1 MLGLATEAD
10 IPKPTVTELLTLAK
24 DLIEFDVD
32 RIAEDYPEF
41 DSDTINQIDSDVSG
55 AFGYLESALIYI
67 EEG

>member
-1 MLGLATEAD
+1 MLGLATKAD
-10 IPKPTVTELLTLAK
+10 IPKPTVGELLTLAK

-55 AFGYLESALIYI
+55 AFGYLESALTYI